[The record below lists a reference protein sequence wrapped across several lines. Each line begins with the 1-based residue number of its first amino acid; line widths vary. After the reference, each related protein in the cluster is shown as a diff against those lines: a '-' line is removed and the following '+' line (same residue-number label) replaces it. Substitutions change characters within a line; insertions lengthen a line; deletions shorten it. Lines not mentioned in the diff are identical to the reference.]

1 MFKEGCDWQRSFL
14 SWFIWKPWRKSSY
27 THGPSYFGVQTP
39 PLAPLA
45 SLTALSWMAYSGK
58 DRKHSRWRNKLTF
71 WGQTSCKMTTP
82 LKSDFW
88 SLNSFWLENILTSL
102 FFLKILIIYDATTCV
117 HSRNLHNSVTAK
129 AAEASQVYVTSGWL
143 LNAYFSCAK
152 SLQSCLTLC
161 RPIDYSLPGSSV
173 HGILQARILEW
184 VAISFSRASSQPRES
199 SQPRDQTH
207 VSYVSCIST
216 PVLYH

>member
-1 MFKEGCDWQRSFL
+1 M
-14 SWFIWKPWRKSSY
+14 
-27 THGPSYFGVQTP
+27 GPVILGFRPP
-39 PLAPLA
+39 PLAPLV
-45 SLTALSWMAYSGK
+45 SLTPLSWMAYSGK

-71 WGQTSCKMTTP
+71 WGQTSCKRTTP
-82 LKSDFW
+82 LKSGFW
-88 SLNSFWLENILTSL
+88 SLNSFWLENILTSV
-102 FFLKILIIYDATTCV
+102 FFLKILIIHDAATCV
-117 HSRNLHNSVTAK
+117 HSCNLHNNVIAK

-161 RPIDYSLPGSSV
+161 RPIDSSLPGSSV

-184 VAISFSRASSQPRES
+184 VVISFSRAS

-207 VSYVSCIST
+207 VSYVLCIGRQILLS
-216 PVLYH
+216 LCYLR